1 LELIS
6 NSVSFITTSGRQMYP
21 SGGYFKGAIHHIPRM
36 PGSEF
41 HLKTM
46 STYHNMI
53 QQPGVE
59 IIASA
64 IYLETT

>member
-1 LELIS
+1 
-6 NSVSFITTSGRQMYP
+6 MYL
-21 SGGYFKGAIHHIPRM
+21 SGGYVKGAIHPIPRM

-46 STYHNMI
+46 SIYHNMI